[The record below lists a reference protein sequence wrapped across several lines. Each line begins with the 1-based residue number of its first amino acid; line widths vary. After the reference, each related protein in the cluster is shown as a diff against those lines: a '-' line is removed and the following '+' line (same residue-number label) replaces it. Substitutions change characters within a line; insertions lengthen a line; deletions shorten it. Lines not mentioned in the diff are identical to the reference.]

1 MLHAQNV
8 FWCASIFQL
17 RFSAAAR
24 PSRWLV
30 VSVLPAWHKLHSCAN
45 AITRVLLLSK
55 YLTTL
60 VGSKRQ
66 TDYVTSVNNQARL
79 FSFVR
84 VNALNEM
91 INFKEIFSVT
101 LILFSV
107 IDILGSI
114 PFIIL
119 IRKREG
125 KIQAE
130 KATIISGALMILF
143 LYLGQSI
150 LQLFGLDVA
159 SFAVAGAI
167 VIFIVAMEMILGIT
181 LIKDDPQ
188 ARGSSSIV
196 PLAFPLIAGAG
207 TLTTILSLRAVYQEL
222 NIVIGMVLNLVIVY
236 TVLRSSAWLE
246 RVIGESGFAVLRR
259 IFGVIL
265 LAIAVKIF
273 KSNVFPG

>member
-1 MLHAQNV
+1 M
-8 FWCASIFQL
+8 
-17 RFSAAAR
+17 
-24 PSRWLV
+24 
-30 VSVLPAWHKLHSCAN
+30 
-45 AITRVLLLSK
+45 
-55 YLTTL
+55 
-60 VGSKRQ
+60 
-66 TDYVTSVNNQARL
+66 
-79 FSFVR
+79 
-84 VNALNEM
+84 
-91 INFKEIFSVT
+91 
-101 LILFSV
+101 ILFSV

-130 KATIISGALMILF
+130 KATIISAFLMIIF

-181 LIKDDPQ
+181 LIKDDPN
-188 ARGSSSIV
+188 ARGSGSVV

-207 TLTTILSLRAVYQEL
+207 TLTTILSLRAVYEEV
-222 NIVIGMVLNLVIVY
+222 NILIGIVLNVLVVY
-236 TVLRSSAWLE
+236 VVLRSSQWLE

-259 IFGVIL
+259 VFGVIL

-273 KSNVFPG
+273 KSNVFSG

>member
-1 MLHAQNV
+1 MQ
-8 FWCASIFQL
+8 
-17 RFSAAAR
+17 FS
-24 PSRWLV
+24 
-30 VSVLPAWHKLHSCAN
+30 
-45 AITRVLLLSK
+45 
-55 YLTTL
+55 LT
-60 VGSKRQ
+60 
-66 TDYVTSVNNQARL
+66 
-79 FSFVR
+79 
-84 VNALNEM
+84 
-91 INFKEIFSVT
+91 EIFSVT

-130 KATIISGALMILF
+130 KATIISAFLMIIF

-181 LIKDDPQ
+181 LIKDDPN
-188 ARGSSSIV
+188 ARGSGSVV

-207 TLTTILSLRAVYQEL
+207 TLTTILSLRAVYEEV
-222 NIVIGMVLNLVIVY
+222 NILIGIVLNVLVVY
-236 TVLRSSAWLE
+236 VVLRSSQWLE

-259 IFGVIL
+259 VFGVIL

-273 KSNVFPG
+273 KSNVFSG

>member
-1 MLHAQNV
+1 MMPNL
-8 FWCASIFQL
+8 
-17 RFSAAAR
+17 
-24 PSRWLV
+24 
-30 VSVLPAWHKLHSCAN
+30 
-45 AITRVLLLSK
+45 
-55 YLTTL
+55 
-60 VGSKRQ
+60 
-66 TDYVTSVNNQARL
+66 
-79 FSFVR
+79 
-84 VNALNEM
+84 
-91 INFKEIFSVT
+91 KEILSVT

-125 KIQAE
+125 RIQSE
-130 KATIISGALMILF
+130 KATIISAGLMIVF

-181 LIKDDPQ
+181 LIKDDPHSK
-188 ARGSSSIV
+188 GSGSIV

-207 TLTTILSLRAVYQEL
+207 TLTTILSLRAVFEEI
-222 NIVIGMVLNLVIVY
+222 NILIGIVLNVVIVY
-236 TVLRSSAWLE
+236 IVLRSIGWLE

-259 IFGVIL
+259 VFGVIL

-273 KSNVFPG
+273 KTNVFPG